1 MFHSKTCSK
10 EFIAMKITSQ
20 LRWSVIGLA
29 GVAFVSS
36 VLAGLNMGS
45 LRQDGVIVNK
55 TGLVRGGGQ
64 RFTKLVL
71 TKKSTDELVKTVDAT
86 IDGLL
91 NGSKELEL
99 PKAKTKE
106 FAAKLQEIKTEWNT
120 LKQAGSAAQAN
131 PALQANLLEE
141 SEAFFTLTNE
151 ASTLAEEISINDVH
165 FAGNLRWVILL
176 VQLAALGYVW
186 FIVMKAAKLLQGTVG
201 EVASTSTQIAS
212 TLEQQERILA
222 EQATSVSETT
232 TTIEE
237 LGASSRQAAEQAD
250 ASSAGAQQAL
260 QLSDTGSKT
269 VAETMAGIEELG
281 SKVTAIAEQIM
292 RLSEQTDQISVISDL
307 VADIANQTNMLS
319 LNAAVEAA
327 RAGEQGKGFAV
338 VAGEIRK
345 LADQSKQSAE
355 KIQSLVTE
363 IQSSINST
371 VMVTDEG
378 TKQANAGVKLAQ
390 STAEA
395 FSGVAGAINNVF
407 LNSQQIALSA
417 KQQAV
422 AVQQVISAMNAI
434 NLGAKETATG
444 VTQVKASTSIL
455 ADSAKNLSKTV

>member
-1 MFHSKTCSK
+1 
-10 EFIAMKITSQ
+10 MKITNQ
-20 LRWSVIGLA
+20 LRWSVVGLIGI
-29 GVAFVSS
+29 AFVSTII
-36 VLAGLNMGS
+36 ANLNIAS
-45 LRQDGVIVNK
+45 LKQDGTVVNK

-64 RFTKLVL
+64 RFTKLIL
-71 TKKSTDELVKTVDAT
+71 AKKSTDEVVQNIDKI
-86 IDGLL
+86 IDGLR

-106 FAAKLQEIKTEWNT
+106 FAAKLQEAQDAWNK
-120 LKQAGSAAQAN
+120 LKQAGTTAQSN
-131 PALQANLLEE
+131 PANQAVVLEE
-141 SEAFFTLTNE
+141 SETFFKITNE
-151 ASTLAEEISINDVH
+151 LSTIAEENSVENVNV
-165 FAGNLRWVILL
+165 AGNIRWLL
-176 VQLAALGYVW
+176 LFIQLAALGYVL
-186 FIVMKAAKLLQGTVG
+186 FIVVKAAKLLQETVG
-201 EVASTSTQIAS
+201 EVASASTQIAT

-260 QLSDTGSKT
+260 QLSDMGSKS

-292 RLSEQTDQISVISDL
+292 RLSERTDQISVISDL

-355 KIQSLVTE
+355 KIQGLVSD

-390 STAEA
+390 NTAEA
-395 FSGVAGAINNVF
+395 FNGVAGAINNVF
-407 LNSQQIALSA
+407 LNSQQLALSA

-444 VTQVKASTSIL
+444 VIQVKASTVNL